1 MRKILA
7 VLLTAFICLCVF
19 SACSKDGSSDVENT
33 DVVIEDIEDAGV
45 GVGSVTLANLMGK
58 DAVELLAR
66 SSGTTEWSK
75 NILSQDTL
83 RANVA
88 VEMKYTKTETN
99 KFDVRLVFEDGTSQE
114 FTNLDFAAA
123 KSTIYLGIK

>member
-1 MRKILA
+1 MKKILS
-7 VLLTAFICLCVF
+7 VLLAALLCLCVF
-19 SACSKDGSSDVENT
+19 AGCSKDGGGDVENT

-45 GVGSVTLANLMGK
+45 GVGSVTLANMMGK
-58 DAVELLAR
+58 DAVELFAR

-114 FTNLDFAAA
+114 FTDLDFAAA
-123 KSTIYLGIK
+123 KSTIYLGVQ